1 MNLYEMALLQY
12 EKAAHQ
18 LNLSAGVYEVMR
30 YTKRELSVAFPVR
43 MEDGSTRIFEG
54 HRIHH
59 NTVRGPS
66 KGGIRYHPNVTVDEI
81 RALAMWMTWKCALMN
96 LPFGGAAGGV
106 ACDPHRLLPS
116 ELERLTRRYASEIEI
131 LISPEGDIPGPDN
144 GTNERVMAWIMDTY
158 SMHKGYSAPA
168 VVTGKPIE
176 IGGTAGRSESTGLGI
191 AICAR
196 ELMKRF
202 DLPIEGATV
211 AIQGFGHVGR
221 AAARALRN
229 LGMKIIAVSDSQSAL
244 YHPDGLNIEQ
254 LIAHKKQ
261 TGQLTG
267 FLRAEAITNDE
278 LLALKCDVLAPCA
291 YEMQIT
297 AENASRTQARIV
309 VEGANGPTTP
319 EADDILHA
327 NGIHIVPDILC
338 NSAGVTVSY
347 FEWVQDLQ
355 HFFWD
360 SGEILRRLEDVVMR
374 AFNEVFATRQQHNVD
389 TRTAAQMVA
398 VKRVADA
405 LLTRGIYP

>member
-12 EKAAHQ
+12 EKAARQ

-30 YTKRELSVAFPVR
+30 YTKRELSVTFPVR
-43 MEDGSTRIFEG
+43 MEGGTTRVFEG
-54 HRIHH
+54 HRVHH

-66 KGGIRYHPNVTVDEI
+66 KGGIRYHPNVTVDQI

-106 ACDPHRLLPS
+106 ACDPHQLSRS
-116 ELERLTRRYASEIEI
+116 ELEHLTRRYASEIEI

-191 AICAR
+191 AICTR

-229 LGMKIIAVSDSQSAL
+229 LGMKIIAVSDSQSAV
-244 YHPDGLNIEQ
+244 YHPNGLDIEQ

-267 FLRAEAITNDE
+267 FLHAEAITNDE

-291 YEMQIT
+291 YEMQIA
-297 AENASRTQARIV
+297 AENASRAQARIV

-360 SGEILRRLEDVVMR
+360 SVEIHRRLEEVVMR
-374 AFNEVFATRQQHNVD
+374 AFNEVFTVRQQHNVD